1 MASTLIITPEEGGRE
16 PAAMS
21 VRGAAVW
28 AMGGQYLSFGMQ
40 FITSVIIS
48 RFFLT
53 PAEVGLFSIGLA
65 AAMLA
70 SVLQD
75 FGLSR
80 YISGLP
86 SLDAAEISRCSSVA
100 LLFSF
105 VVAGIIAAAA
115 WPIAVTYGQPAL
127 FKIMLII
134 AASYL
139 FVPLAVVPMAL
150 LGRTMSFH
158 SHFVIN
164 VGASAAQG
172 ITALTLAATGFS
184 SFALAWGTLAFGIAR
199 GLIAQALRPAPPW
212 PLRLDAVKPIIGTG
226 SKLSTLYATGAL
238 GSRTPDM
245 IVGKALGLIAVG
257 LYSRAAS
264 LSDQFRM
271 LISGAIGSVFYPAF
285 ARIRDRGE
293 PLGPAYLRVCAGYS
307 AVIWPGMA
315 GLALASTPIVRILY
329 GENWTGVSPLLA
341 AISITE
347 IMLVSLPLHTDLP
360 ILMGRLNRLL
370 AVNIIDT
377 VLSITLLIA
386 GCRWGVEG
394 AALSR
399 LIYGAAWVLLY
410 ARFLHGLIRFDIAAL
425 LRIYAQSALATG
437 AALLPLACTYLWL
450 VPPEQI
456 GFVTLAAAS
465 GAGVVLW
472 FIALIVLRHP
482 ALADLLGIAAHLPV
496 ARNIRLI
503 AKFAR

>member
-1 MASTLIITPEEGGRE
+1 MSAAEAPSDGGRE

-28 AMGGQYLSFGMQ
+28 AMAGQYLSFAIQ

-53 PAEVGLFSIGLA
+53 PAEVGLFSIGMA
-65 AAMLA
+65 AALLA

-80 YISGLP
+80 YIAGLP
-86 SLDAAEISRCSSVA
+86 VLNEAEIARCSSVA

-105 VVAGIIAAAA
+105 VVAGLIALAA
-115 WPIAVTYGQPAL
+115 WPIALAYHQPAL
-127 FKIMLII
+127 FPIMLII

-158 SHFVIN
+158 SHFAIN

-172 ITALTLAATGFS
+172 ITALAMAALGFS
-184 SFALAWGTLAFGIAR
+184 SFALAGGTLAFGIAR
-199 GLIAQALRPAPPW
+199 GLISQFIRPAMPW
-212 PLRLDAVKPIIGTG
+212 PLRLDAIKPIVGTG
-226 SKLSTLYATGAL
+226 SRLSALYAIGAA

-245 IVGKALGLIAVG
+245 IVGKALGLVAVG

-293 PLGPAYLRVCAGYS
+293 PIGPAYIRVCAGYS

-315 GLALASTPIVRILY
+315 GLALASAPIVRILY
-329 GENWTGVSPLLA
+329 GPVWAGVAPPLATIAL
-341 AISITE
+341 TE
-347 IMLVSLPLHTDLP
+347 ILIVSLPLHTDLP
-360 ILMGRLNRLL
+360 ILMGKLNRLL
-370 AVNIIDT
+370 LVNLTDT
-377 VLSITLLIA
+377 ILSVSLLIA
-386 GCRWGVEG
+386 GCRWGIDG
-394 AALSR
+394 AASSR
-399 LIYGAAWVLLY
+399 LLYGAAFVLLY
-410 ARFLHGLIRFDIAAL
+410 ARFLHGIIQFDVKEL
-425 LRIYAQSALATG
+425 LRIYAKSALATL
-437 AALLPLACTYLWL
+437 AALTPLLLIYALWQGPQDITLPVLIL
-450 VPPEQI
+450 
-456 GFVTLAAAS
+456 GS
-465 GAGVVLW
+465 GAGVMGWLATLV
-472 FIALIVLRHP
+472 ALRHP
-482 ALADLLGIAAHLPV
+482 AWHEIHSMASTVLSPLYRRVVAA
-496 ARNIRLI
+496 
-503 AKFAR
+503 